1 MSISMLRIGLLLGL
15 LSHTAMAADTRAFV
29 GARIVDGTGKP
40 AIENGT
46 LVIQDGRVLAV
57 GPSSRVKP
65 PRGAEVVSAGGKTII
80 PGLINAHGHVGE
92 TQGLRQ
98 GAQFYT
104 PENVARQLGLY
115 ARYGITTVFSL
126 GGDREAGFRMR
137 EEQDTPSLKRSRIFV
152 AGTIIVADTP
162 EAARKQVDEV
172 AATRSDIIK
181 IRVDDN
187 LGTTRKMSPE
197 VYAAVID
204 EAHKK
209 GMRAAVHIFYLED
222 AKAVLKLG
230 ADYIAHSVRDRDID
244 AETIALLKQRD
255 VPLCPTLTREVSAF
269 AYGSTPEF
277 FADPF
282 FLREADNREV
292 SEQLKDPKREQAMR
306 ESAAARQYRDA
317 LEVAKRNL
325 KKLSDAGVR
334 IVMGTDTGPPA
345 RFQGYFEHTELELM
359 VQAGLTP
366 MQALVAATGDAARLL
381 KRSGKI
387 GTLEP
392 GAWAD
397 FLVLAKNPLEDIR
410 NTKSLEAVWIA
421 GNKL

>member
-1 MSISMLRIGLLLGL
+1 MLRLGLLLL
-15 LSHTAMAADTRAFV
+15 LVCHSAPAADVKALV

-46 LVIQDGRVLAV
+46 LVIQDGRISAI
-57 GPSSRVKP
+57 GPSARVKP
-65 PRGAEVVSAGGKTII
+65 PSGAAIVNVAGKTII

-92 TQGLRQ
+92 TQGLQ
-98 GAQFYT
+98 SGAQYYT

-115 ARYGITTVFSL
+115 GRYGITTVFSL
-126 GGDREAGFRMR
+126 GGDREPAFRMR
-137 EEQDTPSLKRSRIFV
+137 DEQDTPGLKRARLFV
-152 AGTIIVADTP
+152 AGNIVTANTP

-172 AATRSDIIK
+172 AASKADIVK

-187 LGTTRKMSPE
+187 LGTTKKMSPD

-204 EAHKK
+204 EAHRK
-209 GMRAAVHIFYLED
+209 GMRTAVHIFYLDD

-230 ADYIAHSVRDRDID
+230 ADYIAHSVRDKDVD
-244 AETIALLKQRD
+244 AEIIAMLKQRN

-282 FLREADNREV
+282 FLREPENRES
-292 SEQLKDPKREQAMR
+292 SELLKQPVRQKAMR
-306 ESAAARQYRDA
+306 ESAAARQYREGM
-317 LEVAKRNL
+317 EVAKRNL
-325 KKLSDAGVR
+325 KKLSDAGVP

-345 RFQGYFEHTELELM
+345 RFQGYFEHMELELM

-366 MQALVAATGDAARLL
+366 MQALVAATGEPARLL
-381 KRSGKI
+381 KQSGKI
-387 GTLEP
+387 GTLVP

-397 FLVLAKNPLEDIR
+397 LLVLAKNPLEDIR
-410 NTKSLEAVWIA
+410 NTKSLETVWIA